1 MEKIVDYLIVGF
13 GIGGACIAQQALLRE
28 KSFLVVNGD
37 KPSATRAAGGTLN
50 PVALRRINAVW
61 KVDSFFGYARDFY
74 ATLEKHLSTN
84 FIQELPIFRYF
95 HDVEEQNNW
104 MVASDRSDLSDFL
117 DPTIHHFTES
127 PWDSPMGF
135 GKVKQSMRL
144 NTNELLDSFIEY
156 LKQEDNYLE
165 TDFRHEDIEQGDN
178 YIHYKGYKAKR
189 VIFSEG
195 VHAKNNPFFPSH
207 LLIPKKGEYIIVKAP
222 NLNLEAA
229 LKGRFFI
236 IPLGNDLYKIG
247 ATFVHGDET
256 YQPTEGSKEQLMDAF
271 KERISA
277 PFELVEQI
285 VGHRPTVKDRRPLM
299 GSISDGSPFYFF
311 NGLGTRGLLLA
322 PYLSKCL
329 IESIEDGIPLDKEM
343 DIRRFLT

>member
-13 GIGGACIAQQALLRE
+13 GIGGACITQQALLRE
-28 KSFLVVNGD
+28 KSVLVINGN

-61 KVDSFFGYARDFY
+61 KVDSFFGYACDFY
-74 ATLEKHLSTN
+74 ASLEKQLSTN

-117 DPTIHHFTES
+117 DPIIHHFPES

-144 NTNELLDSFIEY
+144 NTQDLLDSFISH
-156 LKQEDNYLE
+156 LRQEDNYLE
-165 TDFRHEDIEQGDN
+165 TDFKHEDIKQGDN
-178 YIHYKGYKAKR
+178 CIQYKGYKAKR
-189 VIFSEG
+189 VIFAEG

-207 LLIPKKGEYIIVKAP
+207 LLIPKKGEYIIVKSP
-222 NLNLEAA
+222 NLYLEAA

-236 IPLGNDLYKIG
+236 IPLGGDLYKIG
-247 ATFVHGDET
+247 ATFVHGDES
-256 YQPTEGSKEQLMDAF
+256 YEPTQGSKEQLMNAL
-271 KERISA
+271 KKRISV
-277 PFELVEQI
+277 PFEWVDQI
-285 VGHRPTVKDRRPLM
+285 VGHRPTVKDRRPLL
-299 GSISDGSPFYFF
+299 GSISDGSPYYFF

-322 PYLSKCL
+322 PYLSKRL
-329 IESIEDGIPLDKEM
+329 IEWIEDDIPLDKEM
-343 DIRRFLT
+343 NIRRFLT